1 MDNEFKLEINTK
13 NTGKN
18 VEVHVCLRC
27 LEGVCGNIIEKLK
40 EEYEGE
46 DNIEDYMCLVYI
58 KLLIS
63 YGMNIMKER
72 RRRIVMTDFYNN
84 VTKYGRGLSHLSNK
98 LKGGARAILC
108 VLLKKAVNEGLIK
121 EYDVVELEASGDLKG
136 EDDEDMTPLINYY
149 KMLNF
154 RVKYEE
160 DLQEQIESKSVMM
173 YGVVSDLMDSC
184 IQNEHKVSVELKKII
199 EQI

>member
-18 VEVHVCLRC
+18 IEVHVCLRC
-27 LEGVCGNIIEKLK
+27 LEGVCGTVIEKLR

-58 KLLIS
+58 KLQVK
-63 YGMNIMKER
+63 GR
-72 RRRIVMTDFYNN
+72 RKIVMTDFYNN
-84 VTKYGRGLSHLSNK
+84 VTKYGRGLSHLSAK

-108 VLLKKAVNEGLIK
+108 VLLKKAVNGGLIR
-121 EYDVVELEASGDLKG
+121 EDDIVELEASGDLN
-136 EDDEDMTPLINYY
+136 EEEDEDMTPLINYY

-160 DLQEQIESKSVMM
+160 DLESQIESKSVMM
-173 YGVVSDLMDSC
+173 YGIVRELMDSC
-184 IQNEHKVSVELKKII
+184 VKHEHKVSSELKKII